1 MVRKR
6 KKVQVDFEEIVDR
19 EFEVVNEEDTNVDLI
34 EHVSDRNDNLRFRN
48 ADSFVHALRIAK
60 RFGYD
65 INKFFET
72 ITKDVR
78 YFKNLTSNTFFV
90 TADKLLYNVFL
101 SYLLIMLKKLDE
113 IENRISKMFDVLIDV
128 QNNKVSKSEIDKAR
142 KQIEDLFIQRSLLL
156 RKIQVNFE
164 YFVSKCRYDCNK
176 CVIKRY
182 CQYIKYRQ
190 FRTFRKSILDNRKRI
205 IRSILGVVH
214 G

>member
-1 MVRKR
+1 MKRR
-6 KKVQVDFEEIVDR
+6 KKKIQVDFEEVVDR
-19 EFEVVNEEDTNVDLI
+19 EVDVIDKEFDDVDLV
-34 EHVSDRNDNLRFRN
+34 EHVSLK
-48 ADSFVHALRIAK
+48 IAK
-60 RFGYD
+60 HYGYN
-65 INKFFET
+65 INKFFDV
-72 ITKDVR
+72 IAKDVR
-78 YFKNLTSNTFFV
+78 YFKDFTSNTFFI

-128 QNNKVSKSEIDKAR
+128 QSSKVSKSEIDKAR
-142 KQIEDLFIQRSLLL
+142 RQIEDLFIQRSLLL

-164 YFVSKCRYDCNK
+164 YFVSKCRYDCSK